1 MSIDPGTYNITLYR
15 RNDWSKEF
23 TLKDSTGSVVDLTG
37 YSVASE
43 LWTIDR
49 AKKWV
54 DVTTAITD
62 ATGGKVTMSLT
73 DTQTADLPD
82 TSYYDLKLTTGDI
95 SNLWLQGT
103 VTAKMG
109 YTT

>member
-1 MSIDPGTYNITLYR
+1 MSPDPGTYNITIYR

-23 TLKDSTGSVVDLTG
+23 TLKQPNGSFVDLTG

-43 LWTIDR
+43 FWNIDR
-49 AKKWV
+49 TKRWV
-54 DVTTAITD
+54 EVTTTISD
-62 ATGGKVTMSLT
+62 ATGGKVKMELT
-73 DTQTADLPD
+73 DSQTAELPD

>member
-1 MSIDPGTYNITLYR
+1 MTVFVQNLTV
-15 RNDWSKEF
+15 N
-23 TLKDSTGSVVDLTG
+23 TGEDFSRELDILSADGSGGVDLTG

-43 LWTIDR
+43 LWTVDR

-54 DVTTAITD
+54 DVTTTITD

-73 DTQTADLPD
+73 DSQTADLPD

>member
-1 MSIDPGTYNITLYR
+1 MSPDPGTYNITLYR
-15 RNDWSKEF
+15 RNDWSKEI
-23 TLKDSTGSVVDLTG
+23 TLTDSTGSAVNLTG
-37 YSVASE
+37 YSAASE
-43 LWTIDR
+43 FWNIDR
-49 AKKWV
+49 TKKWI
-54 DVTTAITD
+54 DVTTTISD
-62 ATGGKVTMSLT
+62 AANGKVTMSLT
-73 DTQTADLPD
+73 DSQTAELPD

>member
-23 TLKDSTGSVVDLTG
+23 TLKQPNGSVVDLTG

-43 LWTIDR
+43 LWTVDR

-54 DVTTAITD
+54 DVTTTITD

-73 DTQTADLPD
+73 DSQTADLPD

-103 VTAKMG
+103 VTAKIG